1 MSFKK
6 IAVSAIA
13 AAAVATS
20 AFAGTATLTLD
31 NKGDYLNYPA
41 YYATTD
47 GWSTNIRVVN
57 TNLTHAIV
65 AKVVVREYATSKE
78 LLDFPI
84 YLSPGDVWTGD
95 LINQGAANSVNF
107 ISNDD
112 SSPEVPMNQP
122 LNDNNPLVGTQY
134 GYVEILAIAAKSAA
148 IIHADQE
155 GGTTGYTP
163 WTQFTPLDKAEI
175 KADFA
180 TAATD
185 ADWVAPMHDLF
196 GQQVVTATTAGA
208 EKSMTLMATAMDIVD
223 DEQNWK
229 TNYGILFGGDT
240 TANSIWYDSTSTV
253 VAGEGV
259 EFDIRNQLLRS
270 EVHAINYVDGVG
282 ETQVILTQAYKHT
295 NIDDEGANPDR
306 DGGDAIFEAGE
317 TPIDAADF
325 EVPYH
330 LNTMIVA
337 TGLGGAMED
346 DDTDAYGSQSEFYF
360 MGRAWDESE
369 NTVNPEDSIYS
380 GSDTT
385 TEAERCPTEICYLY
399 TSDNGNYSS
408 GWVNY
413 TLGTTSTGTAY
424 ENLVPTISTILTGV
438 RVNGVGITNML
449 PSAYETDIPTPTADG
464 F

>member
-6 IAVSAIA
+6 TLVSSIA
-13 AAAVATS
+13 AAAIATS
-20 AFAGTATLTLD
+20 AFAGTATMNLD
-31 NKGDYLNYPA
+31 SKGDYLNYPA

-57 TNLTHAIV
+57 TNLTHAVV
-65 AKVVVREYATSKE
+65 AKVVIREYATSKE

-84 YLSPGDVWTGD
+84 YLTPGDVFTMD
-95 LINQGAANSVNF
+95 LVNQGAANAVNAV
-107 ISNDD
+107 SNDD
-112 SSPEVPMNQP
+112 SAPEVPMNQP
-122 LNDNNPLVGTQY
+122 LNDNNPKVGTSY
-134 GYVEILAIAAKSAA
+134 GYVEVLAIAKKSALA
-148 IIHADQE
+148 IWTAQHASTD
-155 GGTTGYTP
+155 TTT
-163 WTQFTPLDKAEI
+163 WTQFTPLSKAYL

-180 TAATD
+180 GAATD
-185 ADWVAPMHDLF
+185 SLWIAPEQDLF
-196 GQQVVTATTAGA
+196 GQQVVTATKAGA
-208 EKSMTLMATAMDIVD
+208 EKSMTLMATAFDIDD

-259 EFDIRNQLLRS
+259 EFDIRAALRKS
-270 EVHAINYVDGVG
+270 QVHAINYVSGAG

-295 NIDDEGANPDR
+295 NHDDTAAIPDLE
-306 DGGDAIFEAGE
+306 GDALFDSTSEGN
-317 TPIDAADF
+317 IDATDF

-330 LNTMIVA
+330 MNTKIVG
-337 TGLGGAMED
+337 TGLGGAIENS
-346 DDTDAYGSQSEFYF
+346 DTDAFGSQSEFYF

-369 NTVNPEDSIYS
+369 NTVNPENTIYS
-380 GSDTT
+380 GGDTT

-399 TSDNGNYSS
+399 TSDNGNYAS

-413 TLGTTSTGTAY
+413 VLGTTSTGSAY
-424 ENLVPTISTILTGV
+424 EALVPTISTILTGV
-438 RVNGVGITNML
+438 KVNGVGITNML
-449 PSAYETDIPTPTADG
+449 PSAFDTEIPTPYTNL